1 MRRPLEESYWTT
13 VAVVVCALAPDIVA
27 TAAHFLLVPA
37 QLADLHTSRTT
48 IELGEGLSNAGY
60 AFGAL
65 LAGDL
70 IQRFRQRRLF
80 LGLAPAFV
88 AGCLVTATSG
98 DGLQLLAGRTLMGIS
113 TGLLLVVAVPPL
125 VQRFPASRMPFTA
138 GVIDIGFFGAVAA
151 GPVVGG
157 IVADVH
163 GWRWLY
169 VVLAAFGAV
178 AFVLGLLS
186 LPDADP
192 PNPDL
197 GFDRTAV
204 GLGLLATVLPFV
216 AVAKLQAKSW
226 SFASLGFVL
235 PLALGA
241 AAFVTLLVVQYRKEE
256 PLAPV
261 KPLSA
266 PVPVFGTLA
275 AMVGGGA
282 FVAFV
287 ALLSQFLTGVDER
300 GAMHVAVDF
309 LPQLGGVLIASF
321 AVGALVRT
329 RYLFHLTVAGMVALC
344 AGGALLVT
352 LHGGHSHVR
361 TLAVTGLLGLGA
373 GASVS
378 PGLWLAALSLPAK
391 IIGRTFALVELVRS
405 VFDFVIGP
413 ATTKIAAVNGIPPHS
428 VPHGIRVALNATL
441 GFAVVGTLGMLA
453 VWFGGGARPHTPQLE
468 QWLDGDEPAIPS
480 SG

>member
-1 MRRPLEESYWTT
+1 M
-13 VAVVVCALAPDIVA
+13 
-27 TAAHFLLVPA
+27 
-37 QLADLHTSRTT
+37 QL
-48 IELGEGLSNAGY
+48 I
-60 AFGAL
+60 
-65 LAGDL
+65 
-70 IQRFRQRRLF
+70 
-80 LGLAPAFV
+80 
-88 AGCLVTATSG
+88 
-98 DGLQLLAGRTLMGIS
+98 AGRTLMGAA

-138 GVIDIGFFGAVAA
+138 AAIDIGFFGAVAA

-169 VVLAAFGAV
+169 VVLAGFGALSF
-178 AFVLGLLS
+178 ALALFS
-186 LPDADP
+186 LPDREP
-192 PNPDL
+192 PNPHIA
-197 GFDRTAV
+197 FDASAIA
-204 GLGLLATVLPFV
+204 LGLAATVLPFV
-216 AVAKLQAKSW
+216 AVAKLQATSW
-226 SFASLGFVL
+226 SFSSPGFVL

-241 AAFVTLLVVQYRKEE
+241 VAFVALLVVQYRKEE

-266 PVPVFGTLA
+266 PVPAFGTLA
-275 AMVGGGA
+275 AMIGGGA

-287 ALLSQFLTGVDER
+287 ALLTQFLTSVDER
-300 GAMHVAVDF
+300 GAMHVAVDY
-309 LPQLGGVLIASF
+309 LPQLAAVLVSSI
-321 AVGALVRT
+321 AVGALIRT
-329 RYLFHLTVAGMVALC
+329 RFLFHLTVAGMAALC

-352 LHGGHSHVR
+352 LHAGHSHVR
-361 TLAVTGLLGLGA
+361 TLVATGLLGLGA

-378 PGLWLAALSLPAK
+378 PGLWLAGMALPAK

-413 ATTKIAAVNGIPPHS
+413 ATTKVAAVNGIPPHS
-428 VPHGIRVALNATL
+428 VPHGIRVGLDATL
-441 GFAVVGTLGMLA
+441 GFAVVGTLLMLA
-453 VWFGGGARPHTPQLE
+453 VWFGGGAKAHAPRLE